1 MSNNRL
7 QINQTDHPAVKFQK
21 EKLNNLYNKD
31 ELLVEEMNSILTAEI
46 DLEIIKLITDNM
58 EK

>member
-31 ELLVEEMNSILTAEI
+31 ELLVEEMNSILTAE
-46 DLEIIKLITDNM
+46 
-58 EK
+58 